1 MSEMSVA
8 TNALSFMLKDMEK
21 LNPVPLNP
29 FMRAGIFKS
38 ADGKQGV
45 GFVYDLR
52 PSGSTVKTE
61 NESGLQFFDLFGNRI
76 AKADGTTLSYEP
88 LYIKGTPERI
98 AEFFKSVR
106 FIPKQSCRVFGR
118 VLGGRL
124 YLTALNSFGQPGTIM
139 TKFAPETGLPNIQ
152 FAFKDAD
159 DDSTVSFPL
168 PANCQLTYRVESNG
182 AELGSGKVE
191 MTASVPEFTIPA
203 TENEAKELTLSR
215 GTKAKVWSDGT
226 SLKIRANVKAAKIT
240 PDGGE

>member
-1 MSEMSVA
+1 MA
-8 TNALSFMLKDMEK
+8 FRAY
-21 LNPVPLNP
+21 PVPLNP

-45 GFVYDLR
+45 GFVCDLR
-52 PSGSTVKTE
+52 PSGSTVKTG
-61 NESGLQFFDLFGNRI
+61 NESGLQFLDLFGNRM

-88 LYIKGTPERI
+88 LYIKGEPERI
-98 AEFFKSVR
+98 TEFFKSVC

-118 VLGGRL
+118 ALGDRL

-168 PANCQLTYRVESNG
+168 PANRQLSYRVESNG
-182 AELGSGKVE
+182 AELGGGKVE
-191 MTASVPEFTIPA
+191 MTAPRSGILHSRSGKRCERADSFPRHQSESLERRNQPESPGKRQSG
-203 TENEAKELTLSR
+203 ENHSR
-215 GTKAKVWSDGT
+215 RRRIALGRRCG
-226 SLKIRANVKAAKIT
+226 RALH
-240 PDGGE
+240 